1 MTRPTHPTQLDF
13 VAQAFEALAKAV
25 DHAPYHPEVEDAL
38 AELRVELVDLGATL
52 LR

>member
-1 MTRPTHPTQLDF
+1 MTTRTCTTQLDR

-38 AELRVELVDLGATL
+38 IELRVELLDLGATL
-52 LR
+52 RR